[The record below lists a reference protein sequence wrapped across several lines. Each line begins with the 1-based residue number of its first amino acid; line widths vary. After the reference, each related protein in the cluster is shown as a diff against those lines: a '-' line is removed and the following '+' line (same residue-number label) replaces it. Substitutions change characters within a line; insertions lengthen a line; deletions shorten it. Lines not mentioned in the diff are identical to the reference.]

1 MKANDP
7 LHEVRNIWSECFHDT
22 PEWME
27 MYFSKVCN
35 AEDAMILTEDNIAV
49 SSMMLIRYSMNFH
62 GKTIPV
68 GYIAGAATRRR
79 YRGQGNMSRLMKTAL
94 YRAYE
99 RGDILV
105 TLIPASRRLYF
116 YYDRFGFATVFYVD
130 EERYTAL
137 HNFAYEGDYSLC
149 DNMLD
154 DDIYEAFNL
163 MTLTRNCSI
172 MHTRQDYENIIDD
185 TIISGG
191 TAIALRD
198 NATGKVAATAW
209 GALNDG
215 RLVIHELTAVSDD
228 ARQAAM
234 AQMQKQYPNMPITL
248 TAPPD
253 NRRIPMHARG
263 MARIVNATRLLE
275 NYAEAY
281 PDISMAIRIY
291 DPLIAENSH
300 TYIIDRGTTVINDG
314 FGGKID
320 IDVTVEVL
328 TSILFSQQQIGEIFN
343 MPTSRPY
350 ISLMMD

>member
-7 LHEVRNIWSECFHDT
+7 LHEVRNIWSECFHDS

-35 AEDAMILTEDNIAV
+35 AEDALILTENNIAV

-94 YRAYE
+94 HRAYG

-137 HNFAYEGDYSLC
+137 HSFAYEGDYSLC
-149 DNMLD
+149 ENMLD

-163 MTLTRNCSI
+163 MTLARNCSI
-172 MHTRQDYENIIDD
+172 IHTRQDYENIIDD
-185 TIISGG
+185 TIIDGG

-198 NATGKVAATAW
+198 NVSGKVAATAW

-215 RLVIHELTAVSDD
+215 RLVIRELTAVSDD

-234 AQMQKQYPNMPITL
+234 AEMQRRYPNMPITL

-253 NRRIPMHARG
+253 NRRIPIHARG

-275 NYAEAY
+275 NYAAVY
-281 PDISMAIRIY
+281 PDLSMAIRIY
-291 DPLIAENSH
+291 DPLIAENCH
-300 TYIIDRGTTVINDG
+300 TYIIDRGSAVINDG

-343 MPTSRPY
+343 MPTARPY